1 MVKAHKALAM
11 YARQSSPTSSFAHRR
26 RTFRRGA
33 EPREHLPVIRLSSTG
48 GTPMW
53 KSMLDEAR
61 EVVWLASIVGGLSA
75 IGVGLAV
82 VVAVA

>member
-1 MVKAHKALAM
+1 
-11 YARQSSPTSSFAHRR
+11 
-26 RTFRRGA
+26 
-33 EPREHLPVIRLSSTG
+33 
-48 GTPMW
+48 MW

-61 EVVWLASIVGGLSA
+61 QVVWFASIVGGLSA